1 MARSSGI
8 DTVETFRFDVRIIS
22 VSLAPGNLAN
32 NFKGGSVTQFSRVG
46 FTDVT
51 TPEFSNNV
59 MEYRENTDNFYVRK
73 IPGLGRFNDIVL
85 SRGVLAAPS
94 SEGLVDPR
102 KDFYRWVTRV
112 NSPNPALST
121 INEFANTSQN
131 AILRQ
136 SENYRKDM
144 VIILRDREG
153 KAARRWYILNAFP
166 VNYKGSTDLNA
177 STEQKAIESLT
188 ITYELAFELPSIADA
203 AKEFIANLTDS
214 PFADIADD
222 LDLDFGL

>member
-1 MARSSGI
+1 MARSSNI

-46 FTDVT
+46 FATMT
-51 TPEFSNNV
+51 TPEFQNNV
-59 MEYRENTDNFYVRK
+59 VEYRENTDNYYMRK
-73 IPGLGRFNDIVL
+73 IPGLGRFNDITM
-85 SRGVLAAPS
+85 SRGVLAAPT

-112 NSPNPALST
+112 NAPNPALST
-121 INEFANTSQN
+121 LNEFTNTSN
-131 AILRQ
+131 NSILRQ
-136 SENYRKDM
+136 SENFRKDM

-166 VNYKGSTDLNA
+166 VNYKGSTDLDANSEA
-177 STEQKAIESLT
+177 KSIESLT
-188 ITYELAFELPSIADA
+188 VSYELAFELPSVADA
-203 AKEFIANLTDS
+203 AKELIANITDS
-214 PFADIADD
+214 PFADFADD